1 MKRTVS
7 LLLAVCLA
15 LSVVVFSSC
24 GQKAEPTKPTN
35 VFRTTEIE
43 LPEELS
49 SENVSFGQMVKV
61 SDTLY
66 TLASSYDMETY
77 MPHYELVSFSLAD
90 GALKERLPIEITQ
103 NENGGENL
111 MNFTV
116 AEDGT
121 AYFMFE
127 KYTYSEDMYTQ
138 TNELRVLRNGV
149 MEALDIDL
157 AADEGYGFYVNSMIT
172 LPDGSLLLVAWNGM
186 RVVTPDGTVKTVEGI
201 NPDESNIERAFLLDG
216 KVYVSMYTFSENNYG
231 SVISEFDPVTG
242 TFGEKLEI
250 NQNHVYNMIL
260 GPGYDY
266 YYNDR
271 NCLWGVDM
279 ETGEM
284 TEVVNFINS
293 DINGNDINEVVA
305 LSADRFFATV
315 RERDLST
322 GMSTMGFTF
331 MDRVPDDE
339 VVPKNMLRLAVNYSS
354 YELRTRVID
363 FNKKNDTYRIVID
376 DYSRFNTDENYNAGV
391 EKLNSDIISGNVPD
405 IFMINNETPY
415 DIYAA
420 KGIFAD
426 IYELMDADESFDRS
440 KYLENIFKAFEYGG
454 ELLSLVPSFTIQTF
468 AAKKELLG
476 GITGWNF
483 EEFAEFAAAH
493 PEIRMFDYEYNREYF
508 VRNFMLFARSQF
520 IDEETGICSFDSPE
534 FRELLTFAASLEETD
549 FWSSVSEED
558 QMSSDFWQEFDNRF
572 KEGRVLLS
580 NAYISELEYSIKNL
594 LNYTFTADIEFVGFP
609 VSEGNG
615 ALIEAY
621 TEYAISADSD
631 FKEGAWEFIK
641 TTISE
646 EAQMPV
652 YNEQYQYWN
661 YPAGNLP
668 VYKPALEKMAEIAM
682 TPREEESGG
691 VIIGGGI
698 ATLPAVPTVLYSET
712 ASAET
717 VSSETEAPADTVE
730 SSEFAKEFISEETTA
745 YTADYEEPASDD
757 VIIEIAPETM
767 APDIAID
774 VPIGGYVDP
783 YSVPLT
789 EEQME
794 SVMNLITGTTNVARY
809 DEELN
814 NIISEE
820 LEPFFA
826 GTKSLDDTVRYI
838 QDRVSKYINESR

>member
-15 LSVVVFSSC
+15 LGAAVFSSC
-24 GQKAEPTKPTN
+24 GSKAEPTKPTN

-43 LPEELS
+43 LPEELKS
-49 SENVSFGQMVKV
+49 TNVSFGQMVNAG
-61 SDTLY
+61 DTLY
-66 TLASSYDMETY
+66 TLAHSYDMETY
-77 MPHYELVSFSLAD
+77 MPRAELVSFDLAS
-90 GALKERLPIEITQ
+90 GTLKERIPIEIVQ
-103 NENGGENL
+103 DENGGENL
-111 MNFTV
+111 MNFAV
-116 AEDGT
+116 AKDGT

-127 KYTYSEDMYTQ
+127 KYTYSDDMYTQ
-138 TNELRVLRNGV
+138 VFELRTLRDG
-149 MEALDIDL
+149 EFSTLAIDL
-157 AADEGYGFYVNSMIT
+157 ETEDGYGFYVNSM
-172 LPDGSLLLVAWNGM
+172 LALDDGSLLLVAWNGM
-186 RVVTPDGTVKTVEGI
+186 RILTPDGTVKAVEGI
-201 NPDESNIERAFLLDG
+201 NPDETNIERAFLLDG
-216 KVYVSMYTFSENNYG
+216 KVYVSMYTYSENNYG
-231 SVISEFDPVTG
+231 SSISEFDPVSG

-250 NQNHVYNMIL
+250 NQNHVYSMIF

-271 NCLWGVDM
+271 NCLWGVDI

-284 TEVVNFINS
+284 TEIVNFINS
-293 DINGNDINEVVA
+293 DINGNDINDVVA
-305 LSADRFFATV
+305 LSADRFVTTM
-315 RERDLST
+315 RELDLTT
-322 GMSTMGFTF
+322 GMNTMGFAF
-331 MDRVPDDE
+331 IDRVPDDE

-354 YELRTRVID
+354 YELRSRVID

-376 DYSRFNTDENYNAGV
+376 DYSRFNTDENYGAGV

-415 DIYAA
+415 DVYAA

-426 IYELMDADESFDRS
+426 IYELMDKDESFDRS
-440 KYLENIFKAFEYGG
+440 KYLENIFKAYEYNG
-454 ELLSLVPSFTIQTF
+454 ELLSLVPSFTVQTF
-468 AAKKELLG
+468 AAKKDLLG
-476 GITGWNF
+476 GIKGWNF
-483 EEFAEFAAAH
+483 KEFTEFAAAH

-508 VRNFMLFARSQF
+508 VRNFMLFARDQF
-520 IDEETGICSFDSPE
+520 IDAETGICSFDSPE

-549 FWSSVSEED
+549 FWSSIDEED

-580 NAYISELEYSIKNL
+580 NAYINEFEYSFKNL
-594 LNYTFTADIEFVGFP
+594 LSYTFGGDIEFVGFP

-621 TEYAISADSD
+621 TEYAIAADSD
-631 FKEGAWEFIK
+631 FKEGAWEFLK

-652 YNEQYQYWN
+652 FNEQYQYWN

-668 VYKPALEKMAEIAM
+668 IYKPALEKMAEIAM
-682 TPREEESGG
+682 TPREDSNGG

-717 VSSETEAPADTVE
+717 EAPAETVEEITTDESADTVN
-730 SSEFAKEFISEETTA
+730 
-745 YTADYEEPASDD
+745 D
-757 VIIEIAPETM
+757 VTVEIAPETM
-767 APDIAID
+767 LPDIDIAPPAVIE
-774 VPIGGYVDP
+774 PGYVDP
-783 YSVPLT
+783 YSIPLT
-789 EEQME
+789 EDQVETLME
-794 SVMNLITGTTNVARY
+794 LITGTTCTARY

-826 GTKSLDDTVRYI
+826 GNKFLDDTVRYI
-838 QDRVSKYINESR
+838 QDRVTKYINESR